1 MDADQLLRIVLTVV
15 TPILTAGI
23 GIVALVIGDW
33 RERRTQ
39 DGRRRL
45 AFEDA
50 SRQVAFAADWLN
62 ASKLVTDSPDAEK
75 RAATRAQIWLNEA
88 SARVAESKPPP
99 PGDDKPAITL
109 RRLLLA
115 YPMRRRSARLLR
127 GAFYFFLG
135 FVVLQVGAAMGS
147 ALGRPDTLGIPD
159 YFSGGAIYSDLIT
172 VFVAMVIA
180 MACRFWSL
188 RVEESEPTA
197 QSRSRL
203 TLRRALLLYRFKR
216 PAATIA
222 RIVFYFWTAVTILG
236 VIATVLNDF
245 EDPRLIPGDLVAVV
259 VFVGWAV
266 GLRYWAVSLNE
277 RERTAASPDG

>member
-1 MDADQLLRIVLTVV
+1 MEADHLLRIVLTIV
-15 TPILTAGI
+15 TPILTAGL

-39 DGRRRL
+39 TGRRRL

-50 SRQVAFAADWLN
+50 SRQVALAAEFWN
-62 ASKLVTDSPDAEK
+62 ASKLVANSPDAEMH
-75 RAATRAQIWLNEA
+75 AATRAQAWLNEA

-99 PGDDKPAITL
+99 PGDDKPAITV
-109 RRLLLA
+109 RRLLIA
-115 YPMRRRSARLLR
+115 YPMQRRSARILR

-159 YFSGGAIYSDLIT
+159 YFSSGVIYTDLIA
-172 VFVAMVIA
+172 VFVVTVIA

-197 QSRSRL
+197 QSRHRL
-203 TLRRALLLYRFKR
+203 TVRNALLLYRFNR
-216 PAATIA
+216 PTAAIA
-222 RIVFYFWTAVTILG
+222 RIVFYFWTALTIVSVVG
-236 VIATVLNDF
+236 TVLNGF
-245 EDPRLIPGDLVAVV
+245 EDPRLIPGDLVALAA
-259 VFVGWAV
+259 FVGWAV
-266 GLRYWAVSLNE
+266 GLRYWAVSLND
-277 RERTAASPDG
+277 RKRRKASSDG

>member
-1 MDADQLLRIVLTVV
+1 MDADQLLRVALTVV
-15 TPILTAGI
+15 TPILTAGL
-23 GIVALVIGDW
+23 GIAALVIGDW

-39 DGRRRL
+39 AGRRRL

-50 SRQVAFAADWLN
+50 SRQVAFTADWLN
-62 ASKLVTDSPDAEK
+62 ASKLVADSPDAEQ
-75 RAATRAQIWLNEA
+75 RAATRAQGWLNEA

-109 RRLLLA
+109 RRLLLT
-115 YPMRRRSARLLR
+115 YPMQRRSARILR
-127 GAFYFFLG
+127 GAFYFVLG

-159 YFSGGAIYSDLIT
+159 YFSGGVIYSDLIT

-188 RVEESEPTA
+188 RVEESDPTA
-197 QSRSRL
+197 QTRSRL
-203 TLRRALLLYRFKR
+203 NLRSALLLYRFKR
-216 PAATIA
+216 HAARIA
-222 RIVFYFWTAVTILG
+222 RIVFYFWTALTILG
-236 VIATVLNDF
+236 VIGTVLNDF
-245 EDPRLIPGDLVAVV
+245 EDPRLIPGDLVALVAL
-259 VFVGWAV
+259 VGWAV

-277 RERTAASPDG
+277 RERTASPDS